1 MVRDMILKLRR
12 EQAAT
17 VVDPPSFLI
26 LRPWEYTEDLEDLSV
41 VGMYDE
47 IGDLAKYV
55 NALRGEIKRIHFII
69 KDVAENG
76 FVIKK
81 EEKKDDKKAKKSG
94 KKGGHSSGKRH
105 GSPGKSHKK

>member
-1 MVRDMILKLRR
+1 MIMKLRR
-12 EQAAT
+12 ENAAV
-17 VVDPPSFLI
+17 VVDPPSYLI
-26 LRPWEYTEDLEDLSV
+26 LQPWEYTEDLEELSV

-55 NALRGEIKRIHFII
+55 NALRGEIKRIQFII

-81 EEKKDDKKAKKSG
+81 EEKKDEKKNKKSS
-94 KKGGHSSGKRH
+94 KKGGNSSKRH